1 MPAAQTLGGFAMWLD
16 LEVRALPSLGS
27 ALRSSH
33 LESWPLVLGGVVA
46 CALVAHELLLPLTG
60 SSLTIHFADRVSSR
74 GFVIR
79 IRFPSLP
86 SFGIQEGQCAISY
99 SATF

>member
-33 LESWPLVLGGVVA
+33 IESWPLVLGGVVA
-46 CALVAHELLLPLTG
+46 CALVAHDLLLPLAG
-60 SSLTIHFADRVSSR
+60 SSLTIHFADRMSSR
-74 GFVIR
+74 
-79 IRFPSLP
+79 S
-86 SFGIQEGQCAISY
+86 STASY
-99 SATF
+99 V